1 MEQFASKSKRGWT
14 SSYAPFAAPVIDSPD
29 ALAVGIDL
37 GTTNSVIAVWSSEN
51 KCVEPFAIDGEEE
64 AILPSFVNVP
74 PGAKSLANCAV
85 GTVEFA
91 DGTVVRNAKRLMG
104 RRFDD
109 ERVQADVRRG
119 GLMSCEIAAGRDGD
133 AAVRLRGSAAL
144 ATPAEV
150 SAQVLRRLL
159 AAAAAAGR
167 AVTHAVITVPAHFNV
182 AQRRATRH
190 AAELAGVAVLQL
202 LNEPSAAAMA
212 YGLFVAGSKKVLV
225 VDLGGGTF
233 DVSLLD
239 VADGKVSVAAVG
251 GDSRLGGVDI
261 TENLCDVVLA
271 KLGGALDGAGRGG
284 GGGGGGGKDF
294 RRALTAACEDAK
306 VALATR
312 KVVALPCGGAIA
324 RALQSAGRAAPASI
338 RVDVDDLAEACAPVL
353 EKCMAI
359 VERVLAESGVDAAR
373 VDELVLVGGSS
384 RLRELRTRLSAR
396 FDGKELCTSVEP
408 DLAVAQGAAIHAAI
422 LSGADQ
428 AALQDVL
435 MLDVLPMSIGVVNAA
450 DEIDVVLPRNSSLP
464 ARATKS
470 FVTAVDGQP
479 GITVDIYEVDDTHV
493 PARGA
498 GPAGRSDRV
507 WMGYFNF
514 GIPKRARGAA
524 GSVSVDVHFEMS
536 GSGVLR
542 VTRAGEGGV
551 EGASG
556 GAEGAEGGEPSLV
569 MPMIYIA
576 CLFVLYVVVKLRFHI
591 PGIGPSSEK
600 NDWGAVTLAA
610 AAAAA
615 GESAGAGEERA
626 L

>member
-1 MEQFASKSKRGWT
+1 MEQFQERSKRGWT
-14 SSYAPFAAPVIDSPD
+14 STYAPFAAPIIDSPD

-51 KCVEPFAIDGEEE
+51 KCVEPFAIDGEE
-64 AILPSFVNVP
+64 AILPSVVNVP

-85 GTVEFA
+85 GSVEFA

-109 ERVQADVRRG
+109 ERVQADVRRS
-119 GLMSCEIAAGRDGD
+119 GLMSCEIAASRDGD

-159 AAAAAAGR
+159 AAAAAVGR
-167 AVTHAVITVPAHFNV
+167 VVTHAVITVPAHFNV

-190 AAELAGVAVLQL
+190 AAELAGVEVLQL

-284 GGGGGGGKDF
+284 GDF

-324 RALQSAGRAAPASI
+324 RAAGGC
-338 RVDVDDLAEACAPVL
+338 DCA
-353 EKCMAI
+353 
-359 VERVLAESGVDAAR
+359 
-373 VDELVLVGGSS
+373 
-384 RLRELRTRLSAR
+384 T
-396 FDGKELCTSVEP
+396 
-408 DLAVAQGAAIHAAI
+408 
-422 LSGADQ
+422 
-428 AALQDVL
+428 
-435 MLDVLPMSIGVVNAA
+435 
-450 DEIDVVLPRNSSLP
+450 LPR
-464 ARATKS
+464 
-470 FVTAVDGQP
+470 
-479 GITVDIYEVDDTHV
+479 
-493 PARGA
+493 
-498 GPAGRSDRV
+498 
-507 WMGYFNF
+507 
-514 GIPKRARGAA
+514 
-524 GSVSVDVHFEMS
+524 
-536 GSGVLR
+536 
-542 VTRAGEGGV
+542 
-551 EGASG
+551 
-556 GAEGAEGGEPSLV
+556 
-569 MPMIYIA
+569 
-576 CLFVLYVVVKLRFHI
+576 
-591 PGIGPSSEK
+591 
-600 NDWGAVTLAA
+600 
-610 AAAAA
+610 AAA
-615 GESAGAGEERA
+615 GWGSKPYDAAVVGSRCSHELPGEKEET
-626 L
+626 